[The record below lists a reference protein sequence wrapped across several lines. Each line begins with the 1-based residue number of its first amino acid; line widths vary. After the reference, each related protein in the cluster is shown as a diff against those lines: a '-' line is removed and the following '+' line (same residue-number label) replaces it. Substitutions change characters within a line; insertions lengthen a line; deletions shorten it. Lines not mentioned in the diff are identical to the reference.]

1 MTFWDVDSKSVELDE
16 ADDGELRKV
25 YSTLVAPLESHI
37 KNIGTFYLL
46 DVLVKSQVD
55 LVNSLIRFMCH
66 INVRIKQLPYS
77 AAKAMLV
84 VLSGETLSSAATTF
98 ALSS

>member
-1 MTFWDVDSKSVELDE
+1 VTFWDVDSKSVEV
-16 ADDGELRKV
+16 DDVAARVLRQV
-25 YSTLVAPLESHI
+25 YSILVAPFERHI

-55 LVNSLIRFMCH
+55 LVNRLIRFMCQ

-77 AAKAMLV
+77 AAKAMNA
-84 VLSGETLSSAATTF
+84 VLYGETLSTAAAIF
-98 ALSS
+98 DLSS